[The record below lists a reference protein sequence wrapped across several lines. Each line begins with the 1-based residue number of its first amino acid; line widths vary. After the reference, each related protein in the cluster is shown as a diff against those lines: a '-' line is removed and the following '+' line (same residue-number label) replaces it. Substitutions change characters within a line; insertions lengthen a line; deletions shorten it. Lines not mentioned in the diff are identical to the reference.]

1 MAGREPFPQ
10 TPRRPSQDPDDD
22 QMDALRGVFYVSGR
36 QQVQFVGPDA
46 ANKSASG
53 TWCADARLH
62 RETWC
67 RLLELDFPVKTLH
80 RRSVRYTLCAAL
92 ASADSA
98 LIGFD
103 GDFPVTDT
111 ARLTGG

>member
-1 MAGREPFPQ
+1 MFHEG
-10 TPRRPSQDPDDD
+10 
-22 QMDALRGVFYVSGR
+22 SGSG
-36 QQVQFVGPDA
+36 FVGPDA

-62 RETWC
+62 RKNLVQAFGTG
-67 RLLELDFPVKTLH
+67 FPGKKLCTGALCVTL
-80 RRSVRYTLCAAL
+80 RPLCAAL
-92 ASADSA
+92 ARADSA

-103 GDFPVTDT
+103 GDFPATDT